1 MWEVIKGTT
10 GKRKP
15 KRSKKP
21 EYKSAWERNAAE
33 LNRKK
38 AALAAQKPVKPVPVA
53 RPR

>member
-1 MWEVIKGTT
+1 VIKGTK

-38 AALAAQKPVKPVPVA
+38 AALAAQKPVKPVAVA